1 MSDRVHV
8 VCTKCARGIADV
20 LPSTG
25 YRGEFMLFGYINTRV
40 DGLMRHVWIAR
51 YMCLGCF

>member
-8 VCTKCARGIADV
+8 VCTKCTRGIATV

-25 YRGEFMLFGYINTRV
+25 YRGEFTLFGYINTRD
-40 DGLMRHVWIAR
+40 DGLMRHIWIAR